1 MTTIK
6 TAEMKDSTRSIMSK
20 ISTPVLLSTLWI
32 FLTLNAAYG
41 DIGTLYQSVYIG
53 LIKNGVQ
60 YTQVFLLFG
69 DVLVEIGIVMI
80 LLSRI
85 LNRRANRVANI
96 STGIFITAVQVVSLF
111 VGTPT
116 LAYAF
121 VSIMMIGAGVAIVW
135 SAWNWHAVPSSLEI
149 AQVASSVS

>member
-1 MTTIK
+1 
-6 TAEMKDSTRSIMSK
+6 MKYSMRSIMPK

-32 FLTLNAAYG
+32 FLTFNAAYG
-41 DIGTLYQSVYIG
+41 DIGTLYQSVYVGI
-53 LIKNGVQ
+53 IKNGIQ

-80 LLSRI
+80 LLSRV
-85 LNRRANRVANI
+85 LNRRANRLANMGA
-96 STGIFITAVQVVSLF
+96 GIFLTAVQVVSLF

-135 SAWNWHAVPSSLEI
+135 SAWNWHAVPSSPEI
-149 AQVASSVS
+149 SQMSPNV